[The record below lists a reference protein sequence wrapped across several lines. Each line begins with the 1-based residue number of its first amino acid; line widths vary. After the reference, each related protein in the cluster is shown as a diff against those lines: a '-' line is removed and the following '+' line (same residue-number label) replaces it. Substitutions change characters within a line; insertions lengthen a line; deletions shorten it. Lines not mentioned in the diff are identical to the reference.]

1 MNVSL
6 KPSKLLILLVA
17 SSLAWIGVLT
27 LAAVELFGI
36 EVSTGWIIAGA
47 MMLGLV
53 AMVLVIFKEVRRAIE
68 LPDYLAEAE
77 LARHGAFRLRFS
89 RSNSPEI
96 RGMTAGSYDRMMPR
110 RVRARRSRPRTASWN

>member
-6 KPSKLLILLVA
+6 KPSKLLIVLVA

-27 LAAVELFGI
+27 LATVTFSGI
-36 EVSTGWIIAGA
+36 AVSTGWLIAGA
-47 MMLGLV
+47 MLLALM

-77 LARHGAFRLRFS
+77 LALHGHSRTRFS
-89 RSNSPEI
+89 RSLTPEI
-96 RGMTAGSYDRMMPR
+96 RGVTAGSYERMIPR
-110 RVRARRSRPRTASWN
+110 RVRARRSRPRTSSWT